1 MMMSA
6 LLCCNSRKALSSIIP
21 LMVVIQRLNLGNLS
35 KEKEVTAAHGMGW
48 SVMRKLIMLLALTFL
63 IVVSMALSTPTAPSS
78 AFFSFKSLN
87 LSCNNFNLSQI
98 PSQIGRLSRLTRLNL
113 SFSNLSGQIPQQIF
127 NLSRLISLDLSSYYS
142 TNLILDF
149 KLKLHKPSFK
159 VLVQHLTNLK
169 VLHLSSI
176 NISSRV
182 PELLANFSPLES
194 LRLSHCRLEGEFPV
208 GIFQLPNLKILDLS
222 DNRDLKGFL
231 PPFQLKSPLKSL
243 ILPVTNF
250 VGELPSSF
258 GNLAYL
264 EELDIHNCN
273 FTGQI
278 PYSFSNLSKLVH
290 LDLSYNHLSF
300 HSPIFSSLSW
310 VGNLTKI
317 TTLGLAGFNLKGEV
331 PSWLMNLT
339 HHSTVFLGFNQLTA
353 IPSSLTKLSKLQFLS
368 FRNNQLYG
376 QIPFQIYYLSS
387 LTDLIFS
394 SNELQG
400 SIPSN
405 VSLLKNLE
413 VLDLHSNNLVGS
425 VEMSAFSQLKKLR
438 ILTLSF
444 NNLTLINKTSTNKS
458 IPNFRVLGLAFC
470 NLTEFP
476 KFLHNQDLLRF
487 LDVSF
492 NNIQGK
498 IPSWMCSINTN
509 SLEYLNLSHNL
520 LIGFEKDPTVL
531 QWARIHTL
539 DLRFNKLRGSFPLPP
554 SSTSSYLI
562 SHNKLVG
569 EVSAM
574 LCNLSALE
582 TLDLSFNNLSGS
594 LPQCLGNLSD
604 SLSLLDL
611 RRNNFNGSIPST
623 WRTGCKLKM
632 ISIGYNQLQGQVP
645 KSLAKCSSL
654 ELIDFG
660 NNLIIDSF
668 PSWLGNLEDLRIL
681 ILRSNSFYGVIDKP
695 QTKGFSNLR
704 IIDLSQQFHWKV
716 AINVL

>member
-317 TTLGLAGFNLKGEV
+317 TTLGLAGFNLKG
-331 PSWLMNLT
+331 
-339 HHSTVFLGFNQLTA
+339 
-353 IPSSLTKLSKLQFLS
+353 
-368 FRNNQLYG
+368 
-376 QIPFQIYYLSS
+376 
-387 LTDLIFS
+387 
-394 SNELQG
+394 